1 MGMGDSRQLDKQWFG
16 KLLRGIR
23 KSKRLSIRALAETY
37 NLNGPAFG
45 SWERSQRHPTVDTA
59 REVLRTLGWDL
70 VPMKLT
76 GAEAFSVENTRS
88 AVLHALTNLG
98 VVGTQLEDLYE
109 ALGGAPVERDGLQ
122 DPEA

>member
-23 KSKRLSIRALAETY
+23 TSKRLSIRALAETY

-70 VPMKLT
+70 VPVKLS
-76 GAEAFSVENTRS
+76 EAGVLNSGETRS
-88 AVLHALTNLG
+88 AVLRALTGLG
-98 VVGTQLEDLYE
+98 AVETQLEDLYE
-109 ALGGAPVERDGLQ
+109 ALGGPPAARDGSQ